1 MAILLKIFS
10 FIGFLS
16 VLLLSVAFYL
26 DIKEMDKTDGGYEPP
41 YKGVTGETLDWG
53 GVEWT

>member
-1 MAILLKIFS
+1 MAVLLKTFS